1 MNNQRL
7 TSYLTKLRK
16 PSSGWQRKLE
26 ELAERDHVPI
36 MEREGIDLLK
46 QLLRLKHPERI
57 LEIGTAIGYSA
68 LQMSEAVPGASI
80 VTIER
85 DTTMIEQANQHF
97 KQYDQEKKITLI
109 PGEAFDSFEAVE
121 EKGPYDVIFI
131 DAAKGQYKRFF
142 EKFSPLLMEQGIIIT
157 DNILF
162 HGYVVD
168 SSLAVKRLRKL
179 AEKIDHYNHWLSNH
193 SDYLTE
199 FIPMGDGIAVSIK
212 K

>member
-1 MNNQRL
+1 
-7 TSYLTKLRK
+7 
-16 PSSGWQRKLE
+16 
-26 ELAERDHVPI
+26 

-85 DTTMIEQANQHF
+85 DTAMIEQANQHF

-109 PGEAFDSFEAVE
+109 PGDAFDSFEAVE

-142 EKFSPLLMEQGIIIT
+142 EKFSHCLMEQVIFIKAIIFFIVS
-157 DNILF
+157 LLVSQF
-162 HGYVVD
+162 VVH
-168 SSLAVKRLRKL
+168 RLVRL
-179 AEKIDHYNHWLSNH
+179 
-193 SDYLTE
+193 
-199 FIPMGDGIAVSIK
+199 
-212 K
+212 

>member
-85 DTTMIEQANQHF
+85 DTAMIEQANQHF

-109 PGEAFDSFEAVE
+109 RSE
-121 EKGPYDVIFI
+121 ERRVGKECRSRGSRED
-131 DAAKGQYKRFF
+131 
-142 EKFSPLLMEQGIIIT
+142 E
-157 DNILF
+157 
-162 HGYVVD
+162 
-168 SSLAVKRLRKL
+168 
-179 AEKIDHYNHWLSNH
+179 
-193 SDYLTE
+193 
-199 FIPMGDGIAVSIK
+199 
-212 K
+212 